1 VSDLANDLDV
11 GSDIILQLVQDQ
23 PHLALLSNDNSEVVS
38 KSERDEIYA
47 KVQEALSQGITSRSK
62 SAAHNNIHSKSL
74 DLLLNNQEDQLVHY
88 NDHLCTKAYD
98 NILSDGAFDI
108 LNRIITNIT
117 LVSSRHS
124 RAYGTNL
131 SQN

>member
-1 VSDLANDLDV
+1 MSDLANGLDV

-23 PHLALLSNDNSEVVS
+23 PRLAVLSNDNSEVVT

-47 KVQEALSQGITSRSK
+47 KVQEALSQSIISRSEF
-62 SAAHNNIHSKSL
+62 ATHNKIHSKSL
-74 DLLLNNQEDQLVHY
+74 NLLLNDQEDQLVHY

-124 RAYGTNL
+124 RA
-131 SQN
+131 